1 MKSYFSSNRNNM
13 KLLLLFL
20 LFTLS
25 YSKNTNVN
33 DFIPIKLNEPFEFP
47 SKQKKKKKKLK
58 KNCLVEANKPV
69 KFEINLEDQPDTKAL
84 SIRIVDGFSHPPSC
98 IQETHLNVTFTKDEV
113 TTKPIWG
120 VDNSCTSI
128 TSSTIPPFI
137 PKTYYYL
144 GFETYQHY
152 EGLIII
158 VHNLE

>member
-1 MKSYFSSNRNNM
+1 M

-20 LFTLS
+20 FFTIA
-25 YSKNTNVN
+25 YTKNSVQNE
-33 DFIPIKLNEPFEFP
+33 FIQIKLNEPYEFP
-47 SKQKKKKKKLK
+47 IKKAH
-58 KNCLVEANKPV
+58 ANQPV
-69 KFEINLEDQPDTKAL
+69 KFEVHLADSPDTKAL

-98 IQETHLNVTFTKDEV
+98 LQETHLNVTYTKQEV

-137 PKTYYYL
+137 PKDHYYL
-144 GFETYQHY
+144 GFETYQNY